1 MEVIY
6 FLLPVA
12 IVMSATGLGFFVW
25 ALRGGQFDDLEGPR
39 WRVIFDDETLCVPP
53 SDVSSGGLVPRD
65 GGLR

>member
-12 IVMSATGLGFFVW
+12 IVMSATGLGFFIW

-39 WRVIFDDETLCVPP
+39 WRVIFDDETIAVPP
-53 SDVSSGGLVPRD
+53 SSISAGGAVSHD
-65 GGLR
+65 GGAR